1 MAPSSSVRSN
11 SVSEEYEIDQTLL
24 ARYERLN
31 LELEQMARLQRSRQ
45 RNHSWDNL
53 ESARSGGNASSR
65 GVFNSRISSQRV
77 PSNYGSSRGFNV
89 SIRGQS
95 TSSTTPPGMSRSGLF
110 SSSRGTG
117 LFPSTRGGKIDI
129 PAPYEEEWLALSKEL
144 EKARKDCIAKRAT
157 QAELLDKMEK
167 IENSA
172 LRRFFGF
179 NKEKRM
185 EKLRLKLCK
194 QLSDAEAADDALHKL
209 ERRSMSLTELQIQS
223 LKPRSAGGQLPA
235 PSLPVPMDDLDVELM
250 ERQELLEQEKRDILN
265 NVFNA
270 FVVPDVHRLKAHI
283 AVAASEVKAGD
294 AIQKQLEDIYKMYR
308 QAFGL
313 LRSALATI
321 VGNEYSHTMKE
332 FIMGPYPLA
341 IEASRLVEAAALQ
354 IQPEA
359 KRKYPDYAPAL
370 ATLQMPKFPTT
381 LKDLARPGA
390 LLTTPDALSDSGEMD
405 RRLKRAENVVVK
417 TQQIVAR
424 NLELLEQWR
433 SVLEK
438 DRTLADKT
446 CQALEGQLEKKM
458 ATLVQ
463 NMTTSSSAA

>member
-1 MAPSSSVRSN
+1 MAPTTTTLGRSV
-11 SVSEEYEIDQTLL
+11 SVSEEYEIDQNLL

-31 LELEQMARLQRSRQ
+31 MELEQMARLQRSRQ

-53 ESARSGGNASSR
+53 ESTKAGGSSR
-65 GVFNSRISSQRV
+65 GVFSARV
-77 PSNYGSSRGFNV
+77 PSNYGSSRGFNT
-89 SIRGQS
+89 SFRGPS
-95 TSSTTPPGMSRSGLF
+95 ASATTPTGTTRGTLF
-110 SSSRGTG
+110 SSQRSTG

-129 PAPYEEEWLALSKEL
+129 PAPYEEEWVALSKEL
-144 EKARKDCIAKRAT
+144 EKARKDCIEKRAT
-157 QAELLDKMEK
+157 QAELLAKMEK

-194 QLSDAEAADDALHKL
+194 QLSDAEAADNTLHKL

-223 LKPRSAGGQLPA
+223 LKPRSTGGQLP
-235 PSLPVPMDDLDVELM
+235 STSMSLLPVPMDDLDVELM

-283 AVAASEVKAGD
+283 AVAASEVKASD
-294 AIQKQLEDIYKMYR
+294 AIQKQVEDIYKQYR

-313 LRSALATI
+313 LRAALATI

-332 FIMGPYPLA
+332 FILGPYPLA
-341 IEASRLVEAAALQ
+341 IEAGRLVESAALQ

-359 KRKYPDYAPAL
+359 KRKYPDFAPLL
-370 ATLQMPKFPTT
+370 ATLQLPKFPTT

-390 LLTTPDALSDSGEMD
+390 LLTTPDTLNDGGETD
-405 RRLKRAENVVVK
+405 RRLKRAENVIVK

-446 CQALEGQLEKKM
+446 CAALESQLEKKM
-458 ATLVQ
+458 ATLVHS
-463 NMTTSSSAA
+463 MTTSSSAA